1 MNSLD
6 VRKLVLLVK
15 YAVVEIILM
24 MTQRALILIPHPV
37 SRQHPE
43 PVDKFPFIDV
53 LSAALFLFP
62 SKHVEGQT
70 NSYKTELNASLF
82 QEGCRQGAKRAVRE
96 CNVINE
102 HGCSVRIG
110 FSTQDASSPRN
121 TILKLRLLGVFL
133 FVLLFFFYNKVNNYW
148 ICGNQVHIGTS
159 QYPGGK
165 VTVKAADVS
174 LGQTQHNPSRPYY
187 FLGLWADICNYY
199 FSHPDGSFKTLP
211 RCTICACLGDV
222 WWPVVWY
229 CSYSDAGKSFCLP
242 LHDDSWQSHSHAKTA
257 LARVYLK
264 YSLIDETH
272 VWKSKA
278 ARSSAPTVRQHWQQS
293 PVQPPSR
300 VRLMGWSPSTP
311 AAQNIQEIFL

>member
-1 MNSLD
+1 MTDRWCKTELGRGIGRQNISCLSMNSLD

-121 TILKLRLLGVFL
+121 TILKLRLLGFFL
-133 FVLLFFFYNKVNNYW
+133 FVLLFFF
-148 ICGNQVHIGTS
+148 IIRLTIIEF
-159 QYPGGK
+159 
-165 VTVKAADVS
+165 AA
-174 LGQTQHNPSRPYY
+174 
-187 FLGLWADICNYY
+187 I
-199 FSHPDGSFKTLP
+199 
-211 RCTICACLGDV
+211 
-222 WWPVVWY
+222 
-229 CSYSDAGKSFCLP
+229 
-242 LHDDSWQSHSHAKTA
+242 
-257 LARVYLK
+257 K
-264 YSLIDETH
+264 YT
-272 VWKSKA
+272 
-278 ARSSAPTVRQHWQQS
+278 
-293 PVQPPSR
+293 
-300 VRLMGWSPSTP
+300 
-311 AAQNIQEIFL
+311 